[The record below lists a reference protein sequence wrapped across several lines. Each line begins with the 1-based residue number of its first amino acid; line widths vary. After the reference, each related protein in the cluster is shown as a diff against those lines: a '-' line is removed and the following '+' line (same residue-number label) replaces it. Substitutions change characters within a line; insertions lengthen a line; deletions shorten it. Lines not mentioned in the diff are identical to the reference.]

1 MEERKGFKIMQ
12 GGRQLTNP
20 NLIVLL
26 EKVSSQLI
34 VKALQCF
41 ISGLVP
47 FPFSFPCN
55 VIYIIS

>member
-1 MEERKGFKIMQ
+1 MEERKGSKIMQ
-12 GGRQLTNP
+12 GGLTNP

-55 VIYIIS
+55 IIYIIS